1 MAIVTR
7 YFSTTGAGAADG
19 TTWADRAALFSAG
32 NWSTII
38 SGFGF
43 NGTDSL
49 KCLVGPGTYTCGQI
63 LQTSLFTN
71 APTVANMLSFAGC
84 DSSGNLLAVPDP
96 DWISAM
102 PAFDDSTLPVI
113 ATTGNLQTTTL
124 QICSFYLIKFTA
136 SGRTGGVVLQSST
149 FDWCVL
155 VNSTA
160 NASTQGVN
168 ACPITNSVI
177 SMTGSSYDAALV
189 FAGHIT
195 SNVKLIGVTGSSGDR
210 DGWLTAG
217 NTSIV
222 PVQRVC
228 STGFGGHGF
237 VSTSATA
244 SHVMGFKSCT
254 AANNGGDGFRFPGTA
269 SQSNWNFLIDCQAT
283 GNTGTGINPQ
293 GQAHLITHNCRVRD
307 NGTNLGT
314 FTNYPSD
321 LNIYTTD
328 SDDATEYVDTSTK
341 DFRIKN
347 TAATWGKNFGAGD
360 QEAAASGSLMRPV
373 GLSGGM
379 ASMEDMLIGT
389 TDYSTLVFIPDP
401 ASTDGSGKTGLVA
414 ANLTVSATRME
425 TDNDAV
431 VTDYTSSLNDLAAL
445 TTVHTDW
452 GLKEISSTL
461 APGLYR
467 LDCADALFA
476 SGAWAAVLYVMV
488 TTSAAAA
495 VPKMFRLVSRNDLD
509 GVRLGLTSLPNAAA
523 DAAGGLPI
531 SDAGGLDMDGIA
543 AAAAAATLAGV
554 DTSSEAAA
562 VLIAATQADPVGARL
577 KPTRST

>member
-49 KCLVGPGTYTCGQI
+49 KCMVGPGTYTCGQI

-360 QEAAASGSLMRPV
+360 QEAAGSGSVVIV
-373 GLSGGM
+373 GEDSSMDFRKHSVTSQIVRVRLRHATTGAGLTGLTS
-379 ASMEDMLIGT
+379 ASTGLII
-389 TDYSTLVFIPDP
+389 STLCDNEATATVY
-401 ASTDGSGKTGLVA
+401 TVA
-414 ANLTVSATRME
+414 ASNVESIT
-425 TDNDAV
+425 
-431 VTDYTSSLNDLAAL
+431 
-445 TTVHTDW
+445 
-452 GLKEISSTL
+452 TL
-461 APGLYR
+461 ATYAAPTASKCRFKEVDATNEPGLYEIQ
-467 LDCADALFA
+467 LADARFA
-476 SGAWAAVLYVMV
+476 VSSARRLRISWTGATNLLTGSHTIVLVAFDPHDAVRMG
-488 TTSAAAA
+488 
-495 VPKMFRLVSRNDLD
+495 M
-509 GVRLGLTSLPNAAA
+509 TSLPNAAA